1 MNTTIIIS
9 ISLAFLLIL
18 IFLKLNKKEH
28 KSLLTKKS
36 EIREEY
42 FNQLRDIL
50 KKYNDNP
57 EEQLEQKKNFIKKC
71 NDELS
76 RNIFFSDVES
86 NKIVSDL
93 AKL

>member
-9 ISLAFLLIL
+9 ISLVIL
-18 IFLKLNKKEH
+18 VIVIFLKLTKKEH

-42 FNQLRDIL
+42 FNQLRVIL
-50 KKYNDNP
+50 KKYTDNP
-57 EEQLEQKKNFIKKC
+57 EEKLEQKKNFIKKC

-76 RNIFFSDVES
+76 RNIFFSDLES
-86 NKIVSDL
+86 HQIISDL

>member
-9 ISLAFLLIL
+9 ISLVIL
-18 IFLKLNKKEH
+18 VIVIFLKLTKKEH

-42 FNQLRDIL
+42 FNQLRVIL
-50 KKYNDNP
+50 KKYTDNP
-57 EEQLEQKKNFIKKC
+57 EEKLEKKKNFIKKC

-76 RNIFFSDVES
+76 RNIFFSDLES
-86 NKIVSDL
+86 HQIISDL